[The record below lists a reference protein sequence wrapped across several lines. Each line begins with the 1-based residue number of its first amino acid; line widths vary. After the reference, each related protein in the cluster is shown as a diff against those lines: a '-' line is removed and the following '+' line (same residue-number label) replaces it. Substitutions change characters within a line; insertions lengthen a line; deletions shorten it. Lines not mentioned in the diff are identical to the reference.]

1 MGIGGINERAGF
13 TEFNLE
19 DARVKQEAM
28 KYSQRR
34 IVLADA
40 SKLGKVAFMRVAGL
54 EEVDALITDAGADP
68 DTVAELRS
76 AGLEVIT
83 A

>member
-1 MGIGGINERAGF
+1 
-13 TEFNLE
+13 
-19 DARVKQEAM
+19 
-28 KYSQRR
+28 
-34 IVLADA
+34 
-40 SKLGKVAFMRVAGL
+40 MRVAGL
-54 EEVDALITDAGADP
+54 EEVDALITDASADP

>member
-1 MGIGGINERAGF
+1 
-13 TEFNLE
+13 
-19 DARVKQEAM
+19 M

-54 EEVDALITDAGADP
+54 EDVDALITDAGANP

>member
-1 MGIGGINERAGF
+1 MGIGGINVRAGF

-40 SKLGKVAFMRVAGL
+40 SKFGKVAFMRVAGL
-54 EEVDALITDAGADP
+54 EEVDALITDASADP